1 MTSTRVLAVE
11 QQINVVLRFYGTLQ
25 RHGLDQE
32 SLELFR
38 EGRFAVYKLTSDQDQ
53 RSVFGIA
60 QDHRDMFLSG
70 DAFNQKYVAGEWEMW
85 LYTKAQAASTLMGN
99 HS

>member
-1 MTSTRVLAVE
+1 MTSTRVLAIE
-11 QQINVVLRFYGTLQ
+11 QQINLVLRFYGTLQ

-32 SLELFR
+32 SLERFR
-38 EGRFAVYKLTSDQDQ
+38 EGRFTVYKLTSDRDQ

-70 DAFNQKYVAGEWEMW
+70 DVFNQKYIAGEWEMW
-85 LYTKAQAASTLMGN
+85 LYAKAQAASSLMGN
-99 HS
+99 RP